1 MTLKSVTFKQHSLF
15 PSLVLFFSL
24 PPALRISV
32 TLSFSLFNFSVTCA
46 IFFFLPS
53 INRAPKLTGTS
64 GHQHRSTGHTK
75 YYTGTTETHPVLR
88 PLIEAENGCKKG
100 SGFFQFSFL
109 LLSTISEVTLC
120 IYYTLF
126 LFLSLSLARVARF
139 VVVSLTS
146 STIRSR
152 WEEWKAGGW
161 WQCVCPS
168 VCRSARLSVREPKRW
183 QHESHS
189 TIVLMISDF
198 FFLPFFLLFFCFFE
212 LASKP
217 LLGVFLGGLAC
228 SKISLVF
235 SSPSLFR
242 SSSSSSLSVFNV
254 VPLLSFLP
262 VFFSFC
268 PFLCLFFS
276 FLSFLSFLLTFF
288 LSFFGLSFLLSVLL
302 YRSFCFLSLLRYLS
316 SSFFFF
322 FLLPVFLFYLS
333 ICFLSKFIWR

>member
-88 PLIEAENGCKKG
+88 PLIEAENGSKKG
-100 SGFFQFSFL
+100 PSVFFSFL
-109 LLSTISEVTLC
+109 FYSYPQFQKSLSAFTTRSSS
-120 IYYTLF
+120 F
-126 LFLSLSLARVARF
+126 SLSLARVARF

-168 VCRSARLSVREPKRW
+168 VCRSARLSVREPKR
-183 QHESHS
+183 
-189 TIVLMISDF
+189 
-198 FFLPFFLLFFCFFE
+198 
-212 LASKP
+212 
-217 LLGVFLGGLAC
+217 
-228 SKISLVF
+228 
-235 SSPSLFR
+235 
-242 SSSSSSLSVFNV
+242 
-254 VPLLSFLP
+254 
-262 VFFSFC
+262 
-268 PFLCLFFS
+268 
-276 FLSFLSFLLTFF
+276 
-288 LSFFGLSFLLSVLL
+288 
-302 YRSFCFLSLLRYLS
+302 
-316 SSFFFF
+316 
-322 FLLPVFLFYLS
+322 
-333 ICFLSKFIWR
+333 